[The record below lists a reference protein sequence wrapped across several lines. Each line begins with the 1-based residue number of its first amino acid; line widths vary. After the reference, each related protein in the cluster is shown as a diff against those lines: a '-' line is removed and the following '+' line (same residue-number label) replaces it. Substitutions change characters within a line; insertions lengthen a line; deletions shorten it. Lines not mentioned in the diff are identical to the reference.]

1 MNDFTK
7 FAVPTTKFKR
17 LRDFLIPLNVQEK
30 LIRHVENLRG
40 FRLSA
45 LDKKTNR
52 ERSDKVWVTP
62 YPFVTSA
69 EHIENVD
76 LEMYQRVMGHEDATK
91 KDVLRSRIE
100 RYHDRF
106 ISNDALNKIDNTES
120 KVSLVH
126 IYSGDVNVL
135 DTSTSDLDQTEVFI
149 IPERLPMI
157 LRELKIIGCINKA
170 SDQEVMEKAYAD
182 IPADELENLEPETI
196 EALAQQGREWNCECH
211 AYNIVR
217 AILADR
223 YMLGI
228 RVHGHNGETDSELLG
243 TTPEAVHSKE
253 QMDIISQHVLQGL
266 KSKDKVI
273 LIV

>member
-45 LDKKTNR
+45 MDKKTNR
-52 ERSDKVWVTP
+52 ERSDKVWVAP

-69 EHIENVD
+69 DDIRNED
-76 LEMYQRVMGHEDATK
+76 LEMYQCIMGQEDATK

-135 DTSTSDLDQTEVFI
+135 DTATSDLDQTEVFI
-149 IPERLPMI
+149 IPERLPLI
-157 LRELKIIGCINKA
+157 LRELKIISCISKA

-182 IPADELENLEPETI
+182 IPADELETLEPETI

-211 AYNIVR
+211 AYSIAR
-217 AILADR
+217 ALLADR
-223 YMLGI
+223 YLLGI

-266 KSKDKVI
+266 KNKDKVI

>member
-7 FAVPTTKFKR
+7 FTVPTTKFKR
-17 LRDFLIPLNVQEK
+17 LRDFLIPLNIQEK

-52 ERSDKVWVTP
+52 ERSDKVWVAP

-69 EHIENVD
+69 DHIENED
-76 LEMYQRVMGHEDATK
+76 LEMYQRMGHEDATK
-91 KDVLRSRIE
+91 KDVLHSRIE

-106 ISNDALNKIDNTES
+106 ISNDALNKIDSSES

-135 DTSTSDLDQTEVFI
+135 DTSTSDLDQTELFI

-157 LRELKIIGCINKA
+157 LRELKIISYINKA
-170 SDQEVMEKAYAD
+170 SDQEVVEKAYVNY
-182 IPADELENLEPETI
+182 PADELEGANI
-196 EALAQQGREWNCECH
+196 EALAQKGRLWNCMGH
-211 AYNIVR
+211 MDNIAEV
-217 AILADR
+217 LLEDR
-223 YMLGI
+223 YLLGI

-243 TTPEAVHSKE
+243 TTPEAIHSKE

-266 KSKDKVI
+266 KNKDKVI

>member
-45 LDKKTNR
+45 MDKKTNR
-52 ERSDKVWVTP
+52 ERSDKVWVAP
-62 YPFVTSA
+62 YPFVTSV
-69 EHIENVD
+69 EHIENDD
-76 LEMYQRVMGHEDATK
+76 LELYRRMGGHEDATK

-106 ISNDALNKIDNTES
+106 ISNAALDKIDSTES

-157 LRELKIIGCINKA
+157 LRELKIISYINKA
-170 SDQEVMEKAYAD
+170 PDQEVVEKAYVNYSPDDLEGAD
-182 IPADELENLEPETI
+182 I
-196 EALAQQGREWNCECH
+196 EALAKKGRFWNYMGH
-211 AYNIVR
+211 MD
-217 AILADR
+217 AIAEVLLDDR
-223 YMLGI
+223 YLLGI

-266 KSKDKVI
+266 KNKDKVI

>member
-7 FAVPTTKFKR
+7 FTVPTTKFKR
-17 LRDFLIPLNVQEK
+17 LRDFLIPLNIQEK

-45 LDKKTNR
+45 IDKKTKR

-69 EHIENVD
+69 ENIENAD
-76 LEMYQRVMGHEDATK
+76 LEMYQRMGQEDVTK

-106 ISNDALNKIDNTES
+106 ITNDALNKIDNNES

-157 LRELKIIGCINKA
+157 LRELKIISYINKA

-182 IPADELENLEPETI
+182 IPADELENLEPTTI

-211 AYNIVR
+211 MYSIAR
-217 AILADR
+217 ALLADR
-223 YMLGI
+223 YLLGI

-243 TTPEAVHSKE
+243 TTPEAVHTKE

-266 KSKDKVI
+266 KNKDKVI

>member
-17 LRDFLIPLNVQEK
+17 LRDFLIPLNIQEK

-45 LDKKTNR
+45 MDKKTNR

-69 EHIENVD
+69 ENIENAD
-76 LEMYQRVMGHEDATK
+76 LEMYQRMGQEDVTK

-106 ISNDALNKIDNTES
+106 ISNDALNKIDNNES

-135 DTSTSDLDQTEVFI
+135 DTATSDLDQTEVFI

-157 LRELKIIGCINKA
+157 LRELKIIGYINKA

-211 AYNIVR
+211 MYSIAR
-217 AILADR
+217 ALLADR
-223 YMLGI
+223 YLLGI

-243 TTPEAVHSKE
+243 TTPEAVHTKE

-266 KSKDKVI
+266 KNKDKVI

>member
-45 LDKKTNR
+45 IDKKTKR
-52 ERSDKVWVTP
+52 EWSDKVWVTP

-69 EHIENVD
+69 ENIENAD
-76 LEMYQRVMGHEDATK
+76 LEMYQRMGQEDVTK

-106 ISNDALNKIDNTES
+106 ISNDALNKIDNNES

-157 LRELKIIGCINKA
+157 LRELKISGYINKA

-182 IPADELENLEPETI
+182 IPADELENLEPTTI

-211 AYNIVR
+211 MYSIAR
-217 AILADR
+217 ALLADR
-223 YMLGI
+223 YLLGI

-243 TTPEAVHSKE
+243 TTPEAVHTKE

-266 KSKDKVI
+266 RNKDKVI
-273 LIV
+273 LSV

>member
-45 LDKKTNR
+45 MDKKTNR
-52 ERSDKVWVTP
+52 ERSDKVWVAP

-69 EHIENVD
+69 DDIKNED
-76 LEMYQRVMGHEDATK
+76 LEMYQRMGGHEDATK

-135 DTSTSDLDQTEVFI
+135 DTATSDLDQTEVFI

-157 LRELKIIGCINKA
+157 LRELKIVSYINKA

-211 AYNIVR
+211 MYSIAR
-217 AILADR
+217 ILLEDR
-223 YMLGI
+223 YLLGI

-243 TTPEAVHSKE
+243 TTPEAIHSKE

-266 KSKDKVI
+266 KNKDKVI
-273 LIV
+273 LVV

>member
-17 LRDFLIPLNVQEK
+17 LRDFLIPLNIQEK

-45 LDKKTNR
+45 VDKKTYR
-52 ERSDKVWVTP
+52 ERNDKVWVTP
-62 YPFVTSA
+62 YPFITSA
-69 EHIENVD
+69 DSIENED
-76 LEMYQRVMGHEDATK
+76 LEMYHHMGHEDGTK

-106 ISNDALNKIDNTES
+106 ISNDVLNKIDTDEN

-135 DTSTSDLDQTEVFI
+135 DTSTSDLEQTEVFI

-157 LRELKIIGCINKA
+157 LRELKIISYINKA
-170 SDQEVMEKAYAD
+170 SDQEVVEKAYANYS
-182 IPADELENLEPETI
+182 ADELEDANI
-196 EALAQQGREWNCECH
+196 EALAQKGRLWNCMGH
-211 AYNIVR
+211 MDNIAEV
-217 AILADR
+217 LLEDR
-223 YMLGI
+223 YLLGI

-243 TTPEAVHSKE
+243 TTPEAIHSKE
-253 QMDIISQHVLQGL
+253 QMGIITQHVLQGL
-266 KSKDKVI
+266 KNKDKVI

>member
-45 LDKKTNR
+45 IDKKTKR

-69 EHIENVD
+69 ENIENAD
-76 LEMYQRVMGHEDATK
+76 LEMYQRMGQEDVTK

-106 ISNDALNKIDNTES
+106 ISNDALNKIDNNES

-135 DTSTSDLDQTEVFI
+135 DTTTSDLDQTEVFI

-157 LRELKIIGCINKA
+157 LRELKLIGYINKA
-170 SDQEVMEKAYAD
+170 SDSEVMEKAYAD
-182 IPADELENLEPETI
+182 IPADELVNLEPETI

-211 AYNIVR
+211 MYSIAR
-217 AILADR
+217 ALLADR
-223 YMLGI
+223 YLLGI

-243 TTPEAVHSKE
+243 TTPEAVHTKE

-266 KSKDKVI
+266 KNKDKVI

>member
-7 FAVPTTKFKR
+7 FTVPTTKFKR
-17 LRDFLIPLNVQEK
+17 LRDFLIPLNIQEK

-52 ERSDKVWVTP
+52 ERSDKVWVAP
-62 YPFVTSA
+62 YPFITSA
-69 EHIENVD
+69 DNIENED
-76 LEMYQRVMGHEDATK
+76 LEMYQRGQEEATK
-91 KDVLRSRIE
+91 KDVLHSRIE

-106 ISNDALNKIDNTES
+106 ISNDALNKIDSSES

-135 DTSTSDLDQTEVFI
+135 DTTTSDLDQTELFI

-157 LRELKIIGCINKA
+157 LRELKIISYINKA
-170 SDQEVMEKAYAD
+170 SDQEVVEKAYAD
-182 IPADELENLEPETI
+182 IPADELENLESETI

-211 AYNIVR
+211 MYSIAR
-217 AILADR
+217 ILSADR
-223 YMLGI
+223 YLLGI

-243 TTPEAVHSKE
+243 TTPEAIHSKE
-253 QMDIISQHVLQGL
+253 QMDIITQHVLQGL
-266 KSKDKVI
+266 KNKDKVI